1 MHWGIK
7 MKFWKTLRDQLIS
20 KIERQCKFNVKL
32 NDYLTNLINIK
43 SENSIRF
50 LISEFDLIMG
60 PIKI

>member
-1 MHWGIK
+1 
-7 MKFWKTLRDQLIS
+7 LIS

-50 LISEFDLIMG
+50 LISKFDLIMG

>member
-7 MKFWKTLRDQLIS
+7 MEFWKKLRDQLIF

-43 SENSIRF
+43 SENSNRF